1 MKKLKLLLGFFLVSL
16 LVTETSAQ
24 DGGKK
29 KLEQDFEK
37 YKQDRE
43 FDFQKFKKQ
52 REEELKKMQE
62 EYQDYYN
69 SMMGLKKYYVEKK
82 DTAKANAVDDIIT
95 FEKNVSTALGKP
107 IKVTEQVVISP
118 ANEEKVE
125 VVETPQQQTI
135 ISKDDEKIVQ
145 QSNQN
150 EAKNKPA
157 VASEEIKTETT
168 FTPLPTDGNTIP
180 ILTPVPKGKSKI
192 TSPFG
197 VRMHP
202 TLHRPIK
209 HNGVDFGSGRSADV
223 YASANGKVILAE
235 YNRSFGNYIIV
246 EHKDGT
252 SSLYAHLEKI
262 ITAKGQQIKKGDL
275 IGYTGST
282 GRSSG
287 PHLHYE
293 VRVSGI
299 PVNPQGYLKEV
310 K

>member
-16 LVTETSAQ
+16 LITETSAQ

-82 DTAKANAVDDIIT
+82 DTAKANAVDDIIS

-107 IKVTEQVVISP
+107 IKVTEQVVITP

-145 QSNQN
+145 QNNQN
-150 EAKNKPA
+150 EAKNKPV
-157 VASEEIKTETT
+157 VANEEIKTETT

-180 ILTPVPKGKSKI
+180 ILTPVPKAKSKI

-262 ITAKGQQIKKGDL
+262 TTAKGQQIKKGDL

-299 PVNPQGYLKEV
+299 PVNPQGYLKEI